1 MNEQIKNSQL
11 NDPNSL
17 YWRPV
22 NEVCGVDAW
31 ACPSPLIPPINGR
44 TRKSY
49 RRDVEGYAEDPIK
62 DYEDRRVF
70 EDGMGRVKLAAR
82 QAKLKNGHDVIEVAE
97 SLVRTGEPVKMRAAY
112 EILEWF
118 IEGVVDNEF

>member
-1 MNEQIKNSQL
+1 MNDWTKNDPI

-17 YWRPV
+17 WWRPV

-31 ACPSPLIPPINGR
+31 VCPSPLIPPIDGR
-44 TRKSY
+44 TRKTY

-62 DYEDRRVF
+62 GYEDRRIF
-70 EDGMGRVKLAAR
+70 EDGMGRVKWAAR
-82 QAKLKNGHDVIEVAE
+82 QAKLRNGHDVIEVAE
-97 SLVRTGEPVKMRAAY
+97 SLVRTGEPVKMKAAF

-118 IEGVVDNEF
+118 IEGVVGDEF